1 LKTKLQITVRTLI
14 ENALRSGDLELVFV
28 GSKRPVE
35 GIQVHQMIQKA
46 RPDEYIREVP
56 IRHEIETEH
65 LLLMITGRI
74 DGVYENP
81 DRIII
86 DEIKTT
92 YGDLDLL
99 ERYENP
105 LDWGQVK
112 TYAYI
117 YALKANLDEIDAQV
131 TYYQMSTGETR
142 ELRFSFSKDELEDF
156 FNDLVS
162 RYLDWVN
169 TVAEWHRIRNGSILD
184 LEFPFETYRPGQRR
198 MAVDVYKIIKN
209 RSQLIVQAATGI
221 GKTIAALFPA
231 VKAMGEGVTSKI
243 FYLTAKTTGQS
254 AAEKTLDEL
263 RSVGLKIKSITLTA
277 KEKICFNPG
286 SVCSGDE
293 CEFAKG
299 YYDRIGEALTA
310 IFAKDTFTRFII
322 EETAKEYKICPF
334 EFSLELSLWA
344 DCIICDYN
352 YVFDPRVYLRR
363 FFHEQNTDYT
373 LLIDEAHNLA
383 ERSREMFSAEIRKQP
398 FLDMRRSVRSQLP
411 TVYKSMGRINSRL
424 VKARKR
430 CDEAKDYLSDK
441 EQPGELYPP
450 LRRFIDVTEQWLSL
464 NIKTNYREEL
474 LDLYFDVNGFM
485 KIAEQYDHC
494 YATYYEKKGKD
505 LRVKLFCIDP
515 SLHLERVL
523 RRCNATV
530 FFSATMTPAD
540 YFKNIL
546 GCKKSTST
554 LNLPSPF
561 PRENLCI
568 LISDRISTLYRQR
581 NRTKPEVAMALFTT
595 VKQRK
600 GNYLLFFPSYEYM
613 MLVHE
618 IFTEENP
625 ETKTIIQ
632 TPAMSEY
639 ERDEFLNMF
648 SQENLE
654 TLVGFGVMGGIF
666 GEGID
671 LIGDRLCGVVIV
683 GVGLPGISPE
693 REIIRKYFTQYNRA
707 GFEYAYMYPG
717 INRVFQAA
725 GRLIRSES
733 DRGVILLVD
742 KRFSTV
748 QYKPLFPREWH
759 PIRVRDNEQLGDIVK
774 EFWNGSPT
782 S

>member
-1 LKTKLQITVRTLI
+1 LKTTLQITVRNFV
-14 ENALRSGDLELVFV
+14 EHALRSGDLEPMFV
-28 GSKRPVE
+28 SSKRSAE
-35 GIQVHQMIQKA
+35 GIQAHQMIQKT

-56 IRHEIETEH
+56 VYHEMETEN

-81 DRIII
+81 DRIVI

-99 ERYENP
+99 EKYENL

-117 YALKANLDEIDAQV
+117 YAFNADLDEIDAQV
-131 TYYQMSTGETR
+131 TYYQLSTGETR
-142 ELRFSFSKDELEDF
+142 EMRFSFSKEDLENF

-162 RYLDWVN
+162 QYLDWMN
-169 TVAEWHRIRNGSILD
+169 TVAGWYKVRNGSIREI
-184 LEFPFETYRPGQRR
+184 EFPFNTYRPGQRR
-198 MAVDVYKIIKN
+198 MAVAVYKTIKD
-209 RSQLIVQAATGI
+209 SIHLIVQAATGI
-221 GKTIAALFPA
+221 GKTIAVLFPS
-231 VKAMGEGVTSKI
+231 VKAMGEGLTSKI

-254 AAEKTLDEL
+254 SAEKTLDEL

-277 KEKICFNPG
+277 KEKVCFNPG
-286 SVCSGDE
+286 SACSGDE

-299 YYDRIGEALTA
+299 YYDRIGQALTDA
-310 IFAKDTFTRFII
+310 FTKDTFTRAII
-322 EETAKEYKICPF
+322 EETAREHRICPF

-383 ERSREMFSAEIRKQP
+383 ERSREMFSAGIRKQP
-398 FLDMRRSVRSQLP
+398 FLDMRRSVKSQLP
-411 TVYKSMGRINSRL
+411 NIYKSMGRINSHL
-424 VKARKR
+424 VKIRKK
-430 CDEAKDYLSDK
+430 CKKTGDYFTDK

-450 LRRFIDVTEQWLSL
+450 LRKFIDVTEKWLSL
-464 NIKTNYREEL
+464 NIKTAYREEL

-485 KIAEQYDHC
+485 RIAEQYDRC

-523 RRCNATV
+523 RRCRASI

-546 GCKKSTST
+546 GCKESTST
-554 LNLPSPF
+554 LKLPSPF
-561 PRENLCI
+561 PRENLRL

-581 NRTKPEVAMALFTT
+581 NRTKQEVAMALLTT
-595 VKQRK
+595 VRQRK

-613 MLVHE
+613 MMVHE
-618 IFTEENP
+618 IFTEESH

-632 TPAMSEY
+632 TPAMTEN
-639 ERDEFLNMF
+639 EREEFLNMF
-648 SQENLE
+648 SRENLE

-693 REIIRKYFTQYNRA
+693 REIIRKYFTQFNRA

-733 DRGVILLVD
+733 DRGVILLID
-742 KRFSTV
+742 QRFSTA
-748 QYKPLFPREWH
+748 QYKPLFPKEWH
-759 PIRVRDNEQLGDIVK
+759 PVRVRDNEQLGDNVK
-774 EFWNGSPT
+774 EFWTESPI